1 MDNINIASPMV
12 AHYEDLVKSDEDRED
27 MLQFYYEH
35 VHNHYEDLFR
45 WIIFSAPR
53 LEKEYVEEL
62 HQETLLKALE
72 HRHQL
77 RDIEKCKTWLFSI
90 AKNLV
95 NAHYRDMKQ
104 RERVVPD
111 DYLSDLV
118 EMVPEQ
124 ELELDFT
131 LQEVLARST
140 TKLIME
146 CLNELKPEQ
155 RQVIALHHYGGYSFD
170 EICVKLRCNYN
181 TVYSWYR
188 RGLARMRRLLIKK
201 GGFEHEEE

>member
-77 RDIEKCKTWLFSI
+77 RDIEKCKTWRMIISPILWRWSRSRNWNWI
-90 AKNLV
+90 LP
-95 NAHYRDMKQ
+95 YRK
-104 RERVVPD
+104 
-111 DYLSDLV
+111 
-118 EMVPEQ
+118 
-124 ELELDFT
+124 FW
-131 LQEVLARST
+131 LAVRP
-140 TKLIME
+140 
-146 CLNELKPEQ
+146 N
-155 RQVIALHHYGGYSFD
+155 
-170 EICVKLRCNYN
+170 
-181 TVYSWYR
+181 
-188 RGLARMRRLLIKK
+188 
-201 GGFEHEEE
+201 